1 VLTSWINSRNWRCS
15 RPAAGGLGVA
25 TVLASAAL
33 LASSPA
39 QARPAPATGSQ
50 ATAQAGYGGTEAAAR
65 ARYGGTEAAARARYG
80 GTEAAAGARYS
91 APPPLSLRGA
101 DLVDASTGR
110 QLWSKDANVPR
121 PMGSITKV
129 MTALVVLKAGGL
141 DREITVTEGAVSYV
155 QKDGA
160 SSAGLIAGD
169 TLTARQLLEA
179 MLLPSGC
186 DAAYMLATAYGPGR
200 LAFVQ
205 KMNAMAKAM
214 GLTHTHFSWFDGMPY
229 PTELSTYSSPADLIR
244 IGERAMR
251 NSLFRSIVAQRS
263 YYLPATDL
271 HHSYLWYTT
280 DEMLGT
286 YPGAIGIK
294 TGDTQAAG
302 NCLLFEARR
311 DGHTL
316 IGVVLHANPS
326 SDPGSAFPAAE
337 QLLNWGF
344 HQF

>member
-1 VLTSWINSRNWRCS
+1 M
-15 RPAAGGLGVA
+15 PAG
-25 TVLASAAL
+25 
-33 LASSPA
+33 SP
-39 QARPAPATGSQ
+39 Q
-50 ATAQAGYGGTEAAAR
+50 ATAQALYG
-65 ARYGGTEAAARARYG
+65 
-80 GTEAAAGARYS
+80 

-101 DLVDASTGR
+101 DLVDASTGT

-129 MTALVVLKAGGL
+129 MTALVVLKAGDLG
-141 DREITVTEGAVSYV
+141 RQIKVTEGAVGYV
-155 QKDGA
+155 QENGA
-160 SSAGLIAGD
+160 SGAGLIAGD

-200 LAFVQ
+200 PAFVQ

-214 GLTHTHFSWFDGMPY
+214 GLSQTHFSWFDGMPY
-229 PTELSTYSSPADLIR
+229 PTELSTYSSPADLVR

-263 YYLPATDL
+263 YYLPATDF

-280 DEMLGT
+280 DELLGT
-286 YPGAIGIK
+286 YRGAIGIK
-294 TGDTQAAG
+294 TGNTNAAG

-316 IGVVLHANPS
+316 IGVVLHAYPT
-326 SDPGSAFPAAE
+326 SDPGSAFPAAD
-337 QLLNWGF
+337 QLLDWGF
-344 HQF
+344 RQI

>member
-1 VLTSWINSRNWRCS
+1 MNWLNLCVLTSWFNSRNWRHS
-15 RPAAGGLGVA
+15 RLAAGGLGA
-25 TVLASAAL
+25 AAVLASAAL

-39 QARPAPATGSQ
+39 QARPAPARPAPAAGTDV
-50 ATAQAGYGGTEAAAR
+50 TAQV
-65 ARYGGTEAAARARYG
+65 
-80 GTEAAAGARYS
+80 RYS

-101 DLVDASTGR
+101 DLVDATTGTR
-110 QLWSKDANVPR
+110 LWSKNAHVPR

-141 DREITVTEGAVSYV
+141 GREITVTEGAVSYV
-155 QKDGA
+155 QRDGA

-169 TLTARQLLEA
+169 TLTARQLLAA

-200 LAFVQ
+200 AAFVQ
-205 KMNAMAKAM
+205 KMNAMAKSM
-214 GLTHTHFSWFDGMPY
+214 GLTQTHFSWFDGMPY
-229 PTELSTYSSPADLIR
+229 PTEHSTFSSPANLIR

-251 NSLFRSIVAQRS
+251 YSLFRSIVAQGS
-263 YYLPATDL
+263 YYLPATNL

-280 DEMLGT
+280 DELLGN

-294 TGDTQAAG
+294 TGDTDAAG

-311 DGHTL
+311 DGQTL

-326 SDPGSAFPAAE
+326 SDPSSAFPAAE

-344 HQF
+344 RQI

>member
-1 VLTSWINSRNWRCS
+1 MSWLNLCVLTSWFNSRNWR
-15 RPAAGGLGVA
+15 RNRLAAGGLGA
-25 TVLASAAL
+25 AAVLASAAL
-33 LASSPA
+33 LAPSPA
-39 QARPAPATGSQ
+39 QARPAPAQ
-50 ATAQAGYGGTEAAAR
+50 ARRAPAAGTEASAQV
-65 ARYGGTEAAARARYG
+65 
-80 GTEAAAGARYS
+80 RYS

-101 DLVDASTGR
+101 DLVDATTGT
-110 QLWSKDANVPR
+110 QLWGKDADIPR

-141 DREITVTEGAVSYV
+141 GREITVTEGAVRYV
-155 QKDGA
+155 QEDGA

-200 LAFVQ
+200 PAFVQ
-205 KMNAMAKAM
+205 KMNAMAKSM
-214 GLTHTHFSWFDGMPY
+214 GLTQTHFSWFDGMPY
-229 PTELSTYSSPADLIR
+229 PTEHSTYSSPADLIR
-244 IGERAMR
+244 IGERAMHY
-251 NSLFRSIVAQRS
+251 SLFRSIVAQRS
-263 YYLPATDL
+263 FYLPASNL
-271 HHSYLWYTT
+271 HHSYIWYTT
-280 DEMLGT
+280 DELLGN

-294 TGDTQAAG
+294 TGDTDAAG

-311 DGHTL
+311 DGQTL

-326 SDPGSAFPAAE
+326 SDPSSAFPAAE

-344 HQF
+344 QQI